1 MLERIFRSKA
11 EVAVLGIVL
20 FSESLHLREIARR
33 AGISSSEAKKEL
45 DTLAA
50 LGLLFTER
58 KGNLVLFYTDRRC
71 LFLDDLRNIF
81 IKARCKASVKAKVTV
96 KNKARSGGK

>member
-1 MLERIFRSKA
+1 MLERLFRSKA
-11 EVAVLGIVL
+11 EVSVLGVVL

-45 DTLAA
+45 DSLVD

-71 LFLDDLRNIF
+71 DFLDDLRNVF
-81 IKARCKASVKAKVTV
+81 VKA
-96 KNKARSGGK
+96 GKRKRLPPP

>member
-1 MLERIFRSKA
+1 MLERLFRSKA
-11 EVAVLGIVL
+11 EVSVLGVVL

-45 DTLAA
+45 DNLVD

-71 LFLDDLRNIF
+71 AFLDDLRNVF
-81 IKARCKASVKAKVTV
+81 IKV
-96 KNKARSGGK
+96 GKKRRLLPP

>member
-1 MLERIFRSKA
+1 MLERLFRSKA
-11 EVAVLGIVL
+11 EVSVLGVVL
-20 FSESLHLREIARR
+20 FSESLHLREISRR

-45 DTLAA
+45 DSLVD

-71 LFLDDLRNIF
+71 DFLDDLRNVF
-81 IKARCKASVKAKVTV
+81 VKA
-96 KNKARSGGK
+96 GKRKRLPPP